1 MILLKNGR
9 VIDPASSADRKAD
22 VLIIGDRVTLI
33 DDNITEALAESISG
47 SDKLEI
53 IDCKGCIVG
62 PGLVDIHVHF
72 RDPGFEYKE
81 DIYTGAK
88 AAAAGGFTSVVLM
101 ANTKPAVDN
110 VETLKYVI
118 DKGAQTD
125 INVYTCANITE
136 GLQGKK
142 LTDFEQLKAAGA
154 VGFTDD
160 GIPLVDFNM
169 VKNAMKEAVRNNVV
183 LSFHEEDPYYIS
195 NNGVNRGAAS
205 DFYAI
210 GGSDSMAEIS
220 LVERDLEYALETGAK
235 INIQHISTS
244 EALVK
249 IRDAKK
255 RQDSARGQHIFAEAT
270 PHHIALTEEATIEKG
285 TLAKMNPPLRREVD
299 RLAIIG
305 AIKDDTIDFIATDHA
320 PHSEEEKAK
329 PITEAPSGIIGL
341 ETALPIVY
349 EELVKK
355 ENISWVK
362 IFAKMSL
369 NPAKLYELPAGK
381 LQENALADIVIF
393 DENLSKEYN
402 ETFSKSKNSPFFG
415 RRFDGNIAYT
425 ICKGKVIYRAK

>member
-255 RQDSARGQHIFAEAT
+255 RQDPARGQHIFAEAT

>member
-255 RQDSARGQHIFAEAT
+255 RQDPARGQHIFAEAT

-425 ICKGKVIYRAK
+425 ICKGKVIYRAR